1 MPYRCSDDSLE
12 LAVKVIPKAARDA
25 IVGTREDAAGR
36 RRLVV
41 RVRAAP
47 DKGKANAAV
56 IALLAKT
63 LHLPKSVITITAGET
78 ARDKRLRIAATGKD
92 VIARLAALCDDG
104 KT

>member
-1 MPYRCSDDSLE
+1 MPYRPTDDGLE
-12 LAVKVIPKAARDA
+12 LAVKVMPKAGRDA

-41 RVRAAP
+41 RVKAAP

-56 IALLAKT
+56 VALLAKA
-63 LHLPKSVITITAGET
+63 LRLPKSAVTITAGET
-78 ARDKRLRIAATGKD
+78 ARDKRLRIAATDQD
-92 VIARLAALCDDG
+92 VVARLARLCGDG